1 MTSYSTQEVVIRF
14 IDKFS
19 RAECDGDNLAL
30 APETAA
36 DPATAEPAKRSSSAD
51 HTEVLMLQAS
61 QGALSKDHPGRLAI
75 HAGMPIRRIPGGG
88 LRFGRCE
95 VRPAS
100 REVRVDGQARQ
111 IQPRPFDLLV
121 YLIEHRD
128 RVLSMDELLDVI
140 WGQQVV
146 QPSSLTVAINRIRN
160 VLGDDRGE
168 IIRTHH
174 RVGYRFAAELEGDD
188 DAIEPRQHP
197 AAA

>member
-1 MTSYSTQEVVIRF
+1 
-14 IDKFS
+14 
-19 RAECDGDNLAL
+19 
-30 APETAA
+30 
-36 DPATAEPAKRSSSAD
+36 
-51 HTEVLMLQAS
+51 MLQVSPGPSS
-61 QGALSKDHPGRLAI
+61 QDHHGRFAI
-75 HAGMPIRRIPGGG
+75 RAGMPIRRTPVAG

-100 REVRVDGQARQ
+100 REVRIDGQARQ

-140 WGQQVV
+140 WGQQIV

-160 VLGDDRGE
+160 VLGDDRGQ

-174 RVGYRFAAELEGDD
+174 RVGYRFVAELEDED
-188 DAIEPRQHP
+188 TAFEPRQH
-197 AAA
+197 AAEA